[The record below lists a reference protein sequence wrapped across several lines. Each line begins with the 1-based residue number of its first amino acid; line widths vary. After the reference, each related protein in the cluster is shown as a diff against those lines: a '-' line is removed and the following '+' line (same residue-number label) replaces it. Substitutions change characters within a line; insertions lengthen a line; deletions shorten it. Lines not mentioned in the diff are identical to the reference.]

1 MRPRFLRSQLP
12 FQGYSVRRVELKES
26 SSVYMTL
33 AFAGVALMAAMVVGV
48 VVIRRRNGRHP
59 HHQVTDSNPG
69 PCGMRVNS
77 PNHRS
82 QSQQRTRRPT
92 YPPHTLTKWSLTGT
106 KQLKACSGKLPCLSK
121 HEMRYCKQTL
131 KRPWCG

>member
-33 AFAGVALMAAMVVGV
+33 AFAGVALMAAMIVGV

-59 HHQVTDSNPG
+59 HHQVVQG
-69 PCGMRVNS
+69 
-77 PNHRS
+77 
-82 QSQQRTRRPT
+82 
-92 YPPHTLTKWSLTGT
+92 
-106 KQLKACSGKLPCLSK
+106 LSVDPK
-121 HEMRYCKQTL
+121 SSVY
-131 KRPWCG
+131 